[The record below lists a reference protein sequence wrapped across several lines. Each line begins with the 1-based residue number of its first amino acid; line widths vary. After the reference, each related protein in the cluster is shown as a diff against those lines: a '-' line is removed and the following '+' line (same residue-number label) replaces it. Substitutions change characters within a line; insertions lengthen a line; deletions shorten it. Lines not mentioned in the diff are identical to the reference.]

1 MPGVRR
7 DMSVVRLPR
16 NLVNRL
22 LHLAQKSPEEEICG
36 LISRDR
42 RGFRKCYP
50 VANAAADK
58 KHFFV
63 FDPKGQID
71 AMRSMREHGEEL
83 GAIYHSHPDS
93 PALPSLADIEQHE
106 YPGVLYLIISL
117 SMKGTP
123 EMRGFH
129 IHGRETREVTI
140 ALLDDTPQGSSE

>member
-7 DMSVVRLPR
+7 DMSAVRLPR
-16 NLVNRL
+16 SIVNQL

-50 VANAAADK
+50 VVNAADDK
-58 KHFFV
+58 KHFFAL
-63 FDPKGQID
+63 DPKGQIE

-83 GAIYHSHPDS
+83 AAIYHSHPDS
-93 PALPSLADIEQHE
+93 PPLPSLADIEQHE

-117 SMKGTP
+117 GTKGLP

-129 IHGRETREVTI
+129 IHGREIGEVAI
-140 ALLDDTPQGSSE
+140 ALLDESAP

>member
-1 MPGVRR
+1 
-7 DMSVVRLPR
+7 MSVVRLPR

-42 RGFRKCYP
+42 HGFKKCYP
-50 VANAAADK
+50 IVNFAGDK
-58 KHFFV
+58 KHFFAL
-63 FDPKGQID
+63 DPKGQIE
-71 AMRSMREHGEEL
+71 AMRVMREHGEEL
-83 GAIYHSHPDS
+83 AAIYHSHPDS

-123 EMRGFH
+123 EIRGFH
-129 IHGRETREVTI
+129 IHGRETREVAI

>member
-7 DMSVVRLPR
+7 DMSAVRLPR
-16 NLVNRL
+16 SIVNQL
-22 LHLAQKSPEEEICG
+22 LQLAQKSPEEEICG

-50 VANAAADK
+50 VVNAADDK
-58 KHFFV
+58 KRCFAL
-63 FDPKGQID
+63 DPKGQIE

-83 GAIYHSHPDS
+83 AAIYHSHPDS

-117 SMKGTP
+117 GTKGAP

-129 IHGRETREVTI
+129 IHGRVTGEVAI
-140 ALLDDTPQGSSE
+140 ALLNESAP

>member
-7 DMSVVRLPR
+7 DMSAVRLPR
-16 NLVNRL
+16 SIVNQL
-22 LHLAQKSPEEEICG
+22 MQLAQKSPEEEICG

-42 RGFRKCYP
+42 HGFRKCYP
-50 VANAAADK
+50 VVNAAADK

-63 FDPKGQID
+63 LDPKGQIE
-71 AMRSMREHGEEL
+71 AIRVMREHGEEL

-93 PALPSLADIEQHE
+93 PPQPSLADIEQHE

-117 SMKGTP
+117 GTKGLP

-129 IHGRETREVTI
+129 IHGRETGEVAI
-140 ALLDDTPQGSSE
+140 ALLDDTP

>member
-7 DMSVVRLPR
+7 DMSAVRLPR
-16 NLVNRL
+16 SIVNQL

-42 RGFRKCYP
+42 RGFKKCYP
-50 VANAAADK
+50 VVNTADDK
-58 KHFFV
+58 KHFFAL
-63 FDPKGQID
+63 DPKGQIE

-83 GAIYHSHPDS
+83 AAIYHSHPDS
-93 PALPSLADIEQHE
+93 PPLPSLADIEQHE

-117 SMKGTP
+117 GTKGAL

-129 IHGRETREVTI
+129 IHGRETGEVAI

>member
-7 DMSVVRLPR
+7 DMSAVRLPR
-16 NLVNRL
+16 SLVNQL
-22 LHLAQKSPEEEICG
+22 LRLAQKSPEEEICG

-50 VANAAADK
+50 VVNVADDK
-58 KHFFV
+58 KHFFAL
-63 FDPKGQID
+63 DPKGQID

-83 GAIYHSHPDS
+83 AAIYHSHPDS
-93 PALPSLADIEQHE
+93 PPLPSLADIEQHE

-117 SMKGTP
+117 GTKGAP

-129 IHGRETREVTI
+129 IHGRVTGEVAI
-140 ALLDDTPQGSSE
+140 ALLDESAP

>member
-7 DMSVVRLPR
+7 DMSAVHLPR
-16 NLVNRL
+16 SIVNQL

-50 VANAAADK
+50 VANAADDK
-58 KHFFV
+58 KHCFAL
-63 FDPKGQID
+63 DPKGQIE

-117 SMKGTP
+117 GTKGLP
-123 EMRGFH
+123 EMRGFY
-129 IHGRETREVTI
+129 IHGREIREVAITQ
-140 ALLDDTPQGSSE
+140 LDEPAP

>member
-16 NLVNRL
+16 SIVNQL
-22 LHLAQKSPEEEICG
+22 LQLAQKSPEEEICG
-36 LISRDR
+36 LISRDQ
-42 RGFRKCYP
+42 RGFKKCYP
-50 VANAAADK
+50 VVNVADDK
-58 KHFFV
+58 KRFFAL
-63 FDPKGQID
+63 DPKGQIE

-117 SMKGTP
+117 GTKGTP

-129 IHGRETREVTI
+129 IHGRETGEVAI
-140 ALLDDTPQGSSE
+140 VLFDESAP